1 MKTEERITKPGEAGS
16 NQAPPPPIPKRHSRL
31 KTALV
36 PLGVIALMGALA
48 WGVNYWWA
56 HRPTS
61 EAEIA
66 AIESLISAGKSD
78 EARAL
83 MVDAQVRSKDVAALR
98 LRIGRAFLREGQ
110 IGPAT
115 ALLSQVEGSLIK
127 EERTALAEYFL
138 VAGDP
143 FSAARFYEAAM
154 KTGMPRTASL
164 LGRYGEALALSANPE
179 GAVAAF
185 RESLVL
191 DDSKPRVRL
200 NLALTLANMGRLDE
214 AKTEAL
220 GVLKAEPGNDKAAS
234 LLQALGGSR

>member
-1 MKTEERITKPGEAGS
+1 MKTEERITKPTEAAS
-16 NQAPPPPIPKRHSRL
+16 NSALPPQGGKSRSFL
-31 KTALV
+31 KTAVVLAGS
-36 PLGVIALMGALA
+36 LAVIGALA
-48 WGVNYWWA
+48 YAYNYWRA
-56 HRPTS
+56 HRPTT

-66 AIESLISAGKSD
+66 HIESLIAGGRSD

-83 MVDAQVRSKDVAALR
+83 MVDAQVRSKDASALR

-115 ALLSQVEGSLIK
+115 ALLSQVEASLIK
-127 EERTALAEYFL
+127 EERLALAEYFL

-143 FSAARFYEAAM
+143 FSAARFYEAAL

-164 LGRYGEALALSANPE
+164 LGRYGEALALSANPQA
-179 GAVAAF
+179 AVDIF
-185 RESLVL
+185 RESIAL

-214 AKTEAL
+214 SKIETLA
-220 GVLKAEPGNDKAAS
+220 VLKAEPENEKAAS
-234 LLQALGGSR
+234 LLKALGGSR